1 MPGSGQPGSMSGG
14 STGIT
19 PGQMQGNVQGGGMNT
34 ASPPMTSALLMGITL
49 TKVQQDSVSNIRT
62 NLNPQIQSA
71 QSSQNA
77 VLVSQ
82 LVQQRNAAIR
92 NLLTPSQQNIF
103 DQNLA
108 TFQANNGPMGG
119 GIQY

>member
-1 MPGSGQPGSMSGG
+1 MPGSGQPGSQSGG
-14 STGIT
+14 ATGIT
-19 PGQMQGNVQGGGMNT
+19 PGQTQGNVQGGGMNT
-34 ASPPMTSALLMGITL
+34 GGPPMTSSLLMGITL
-49 TKVQQDSVSNIRT
+49 TKTQQDSVNNIKT
-62 NLNPQIQSA
+62 NINPQIQAA
-71 QSSQNA
+71 QSSQNT

-82 LVQQRNAAIR
+82 LVQQRNGAIR
-92 NLLTPSQQNIF
+92 NLLTSSQQSIF